1 MVFSPPA
8 LAALSSPAISTG
20 QADLRLGFVP
30 LNDAAPLL
38 VAQALGLFAARGLRV
53 SLAPA
58 ASWSALRDRL
68 AFGAWDG
75 APVLAPMPIAAAA
88 GLGGVRARLSVTAT
102 LGRNGN
108 CLVLGGGL
116 LAALDGCAAPE
127 FPLSA
132 TDFALALAAR
142 RAEGA
147 PPPTLAVVFAWSS
160 HNYLLRQWLAEGGID
175 PERDVRLVVLPPP
188 ELPEALASGS
198 IDGFCAGEP
207 WGSRA
212 VDLRV
217 GRIVLAS
224 LHIWPNH
231 PEKLL
236 AFNDAA
242 LADEARVV
250 AATAAVIE
258 AMGFLADPA
267 NAAHAAM
274 IVQQMALPDV
284 PREVVALAFAG
295 RLVTEAD
302 RPAIA
307 LPGLL
312 RHDQAESRPEVAHA
326 RWFAARM
333 RACGQL
339 NEPVDLDAIW
349 RDDLWLRA
357 ATRAGLAPPLPFS
370 SDPDIVFHRS
380 VAP

>member
-1 MVFSPPA
+1 MVVCPPA
-8 LAALSSPAISTG
+8 PTDLSSPAIVSG

-30 LNDAAPLL
+30 LSDAAPLL

-53 SLAPA
+53 CLAPA

-88 GLGGVRARLSVTAT
+88 GLGGVRAALSVTAT

-108 CLVLGGGL
+108 CLVLGGDL
-116 LAALDGCAAPE
+116 LAALDDSTAE

-132 TDFALALAAR
+132 TAFATALAAR
-142 RAEGA
+142 RSAGA

-175 PERDVRLVVLPPP
+175 PDRDVRLVVLPPP
-188 ELPEALASGS
+188 ALPEALASGA

-212 VDLRV
+212 VELRV

-231 PEKLL
+231 PEKML

-258 AMGFLADPA
+258 AMGFLAEPS
-267 NAAHAAM
+267 NAAHAAQ
-274 IVQQMALPDV
+274 IVQQIALPDV

-302 RPAIA
+302 RPAID
-307 LPGLL
+307 LPGVL
-312 RHDQAESRPEVAHA
+312 RHAPAHSRPEIAHA
-326 RWFAARM
+326 HWFAARM

-339 NEPVDLDAIW
+339 GEPVDLDAIW

-357 ATRAGLAPPLPFS
+357 ATRAGLSRPIAKHS
-370 SDPDIVFHRS
+370 SPDGAFQRS